1 MPGAL
6 GNLAAAMRVK
16 DLRDRIVWG
25 VLAYFVVYII
35 ALHIPIPHIDHEKLD
50 SLFKNGGGILGM
62 LDIFSGGAFK
72 RFSIIAMSITPYI
85 NASIIIQLMGV
96 AVPAIARIAKEGQA
110 GQKKI
115 AQITRYLTVI
125 LAIVQAAGLVWFF
138 GPSQDLKIIDRPF
151 FSMATLSIILTLT
164 AGTCFLMWLA
174 EQISDKGIGNG
185 VSLII
190 FCGIMIRL
198 PQDMITIGRQV
209 ASDPSAE
216 TFFRVLLLLV
226 IWVSTVAFIVY
237 VQQGSRKIPVQH
249 ARKVVG
255 NRVYGGQTTTLPMRV
270 NTAGVIPIIFAVSL
284 SMLPVQILQFA
295 TNMASSA
302 GKTDLA
308 LLLSRIEW
316 WCTVGA
322 SPLASAVYF
331 LLVVFF
337 TYFYTAVSFNVADV
351 ADNLKKSGGFI
362 PGIRPGKPTEQFL
375 DRVLTRITLAGAL
388 FLGIVA
394 LLQYHVG
401 GITGINFSIIGG
413 TSLLIVVSVAMETMT
428 AIEGQLVMRQYE
440 GFIK

>member
-16 DLRDRIVWG
+16 DLRDRILWG

-35 ALHIPIPHIDHEKLD
+35 ALHIPIPHIDHAKLD
-50 SLFKNGGGILGM
+50 KLVSGGGILGM

-85 NASIIIQLMGV
+85 NASIIIQLLGV
-96 AVPAIARIAKEGQA
+96 AVPSVARMAREGQA

-115 AQITRYLTVI
+115 AQWTRYLTVV
-125 LAIVQAAGLVWFF
+125 LALFQAGGLVWVF
-138 GPSQDLKIIDRPF
+138 GPSGSLGIIDRPF
-151 FSMATLSIILTLT
+151 VSAATVSIILTLT

-174 EQISDKGIGNG
+174 EKISDKGIGNG

-198 PQDMITIGRQV
+198 PQDMITIGKQLIN
-209 ASDPSAE
+209 DPTPA
-216 TFFRVLLLLV
+216 TLMRVLLLLA
-226 IWVSTVAFIVY
+226 IWVATIAFIVF
-237 VQQGSRKIPVQH
+237 VQQGSRKIPIQH
-249 ARKVVG
+249 ARRVVG
-255 NRVYGGQTTTLPMRV
+255 NRIYGGQTTTLPMRV
-270 NTAGVIPIIFAVSL
+270 NTAGVIPIIFAISL
-284 SMLPVQILQFA
+284 SMLPVQIFQFLAGWA
-295 TNMASSA
+295 TSKNNM
-302 GKTDLA
+302 DLA
-308 LLLSRIEW
+308 LTFTRLDQFFSP
-316 WCTVGA
+316 GA
-322 SPLASAVYF
+322 SLFASAAYF

-351 ADNLKKSGGFI
+351 ADNLKKSGGFV

-388 FLGIVA
+388 FLGVVA

-401 GITGINFSIIGG
+401 SITGINFSIIGG